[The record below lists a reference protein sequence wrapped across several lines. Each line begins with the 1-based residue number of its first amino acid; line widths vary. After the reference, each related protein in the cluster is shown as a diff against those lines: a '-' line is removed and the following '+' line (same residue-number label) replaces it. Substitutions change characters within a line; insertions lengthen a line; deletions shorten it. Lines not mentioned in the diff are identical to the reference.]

1 MSESTDRVYTAPR
14 EWAHV
19 HPVSPLLGGW
29 AVMAGAVGYWFTA
42 GPGAPGEDDE
52 AMPIDVNLPISRL
65 ALFVLLGALVAVGFG
80 YLFWWFHTYRIT
92 DEAIEQRK
100 GVLFRQ
106 HRQARLDRI
115 QAVDVVQP
123 LLGRI
128 FGFGK
133 LSIEVAG
140 GEHSGIQL
148 QFLRLADAEALR
160 NEVLVLAAGIK
171 ADAAAR
177 REGSHGFHL
186 KEELESFRL
195 APAPGSARTAVGAAE
210 ERRLVTVPIPRLLL
224 SILFSWG
231 AVGVVVAMLIFF
243 GGAVVVGVI
252 APEVDLAAAVL
263 GGGLT
268 SALAGLFGAGSYA
281 FATLNRGMNFRLGIS
296 QDGVRLAHGLLETRR
311 QTVPPG
317 RVQAVHFKQSLLW
330 RRRDWWQIVIN
341 VAGYQDNQIA
351 VSTLLPVGTRAD
363 ALLALWTVLPDLGD
377 PDPEGMV
384 SLALSGAGADGGF
397 TASPP
402 VAKWV
407 DPIQWRQRG
416 VRATETALF
425 IRRGRLVREL
435 IVVPHERTQSLALTQ
450 GPVDRLLGL
459 ASVHVH
465 STRGMVRPI
474 ASHLSVADAIALL
487 ESQAHRARQRRK
499 VQTPEQWMAK
509 VGLTEDPS
517 DEQ

>member
-29 AVMAGAVGYWFTA
+29 AVVAGAVGYWFTA
-42 GPGAPGEDDE
+42 GPGVPGGGDE
-52 AMPIDVNLPISRL
+52 MSSIDIDLPIARL
-65 ALFVLLGALVAVGFG
+65 ALFVLLGALVAVAFG
-80 YLFWWFHTYRIT
+80 YLFWWFHTFRIT

-100 GVLFRQ
+100 GVMFRQ

-140 GEHSGIQL
+140 GENSGIQL

-160 NEVLVLAAGIK
+160 NEVLALAAGIK
-171 ADAAAR
+171 ADAAPRQEAP
-177 REGSHGFHL
+177 HGFHV
-186 KEELESFRL
+186 KDELESFRL

-210 ERRLVTVPIPRLLL
+210 ERHLVTVPIPRLLL

-231 AVGVVVAMLIFF
+231 TVSVIVAVLIFF
-243 GGAVVVGVI
+243 GGAVVIGFI
-252 APEVDLAAAVL
+252 APEVDPAAAIL

-268 SALAGLFGAGSYA
+268 SALAGLVGAASYA

-330 RRRDWWQIVIN
+330 RRRDWWQIVVN

-351 VSTLLPVGTRAD
+351 VSTLLPVGTRAE

-377 PDPEGMV
+377 PDPESTV

-397 TASPP
+397 TPSPP
-402 VAKWV
+402 VAKWL
-407 DPIQWRQRG
+407 DPLQWHQRG

-450 GPVDRLLGL
+450 GMLERWLGL
-459 ASVHVH
+459 ANVHVH

-474 ASHLSVADAIALL
+474 AAHLSVADAIGLL
-487 ESQAHRARQRRK
+487 ESQAHRARQRRRL
-499 VQTPEQWMAK
+499 QTPEQWMAK
-509 VGLTEDPS
+509 VGLTEDAP
-517 DEQ
+517 DEG

>member
-42 GPGAPGEDDE
+42 GPGAPGDDDE
-52 AMPIDVNLPISRL
+52 SASFDINLPISRL
-65 ALFVLLGALVAVGFG
+65 ALFVFLGALVAVAFG

-133 LSIEVAG
+133 VSIEVAG
-140 GEHSGIQL
+140 GENSGIQL

-160 NEVLVLAAGIK
+160 NEVLALAAGFK
-171 ADAAAR
+171 AEVAAK
-177 REGSHGFHL
+177 REGTNGFHL
-186 KEELESFRL
+186 KEELESFKL
-195 APAPGSARTAVGAAE
+195 APAPGSAHTAVGAAP

-231 AVGVVVAMLIFF
+231 AVGVVVSMLIFF
-243 GGAVVVGVI
+243 SGAVVIGFI
-252 APEVDLAAAVL
+252 APDVDVMAAVL

-268 SALAGLFGAGSYA
+268 GGLAGLLGAASYA

-351 VSTLLPVGTRAD
+351 VSTLLPVGTRD
-363 ALLALWTVLPDLGD
+363 EALLALWTVLPDLGD
-377 PDPEGMV
+377 PDAEGTV
-384 SLALSGAGADGGF
+384 SRALSGSGDDGGF
-397 TASPP
+397 TASPR
-402 VAKWV
+402 ASRWV
-407 DPIQWRQRG
+407 DPLQWRQRG

-450 GPVDRLLGL
+450 GPLDRLLGL

-465 STRGMVRPI
+465 STRGMVRPV
-474 ASHLSVADAIALL
+474 AAHLAVADAIDLL
-487 ESQAHRARQRRK
+487 ESQAHRARQRRQL
-499 VQTPEQWMAK
+499 QTPEQWMAK
-509 VGLTEDPS
+509 VGLAEDPAN
-517 DEQ
+517 EQ

>member
-1 MSESTDRVYTAPR
+1 MSESTERVYAAPR

-29 AVMAGAVGYWFTA
+29 AVVAGVVGYWFTA
-42 GPGAPGEDDE
+42 GPGAPGDADQGQLE
-52 AMPIDVNLPISRL
+52 INLPLTRL
-65 ALFVLLGALVAVGFG
+65 ALFVLLGAVVAVGFG
-80 YLFWWFHTYRIT
+80 YIGWWFHTFRIT

-106 HRQARLDRI
+106 HRQARLDRV

-133 LSIEVAG
+133 VSIEVAG
-140 GEHSGIQL
+140 GESSSIQL

-160 NEVLVLAAGIK
+160 NEVLALAAGFK
-171 ADAAAR
+171 SGVAGRHDASR
-177 REGSHGFHL
+177 RFDVR
-186 KEELESFRL
+186 EELESFRL

-224 SILFSWG
+224 SILMSWG
-231 AVGVVVAMLIFF
+231 TVSVVIAAAVFFAGSVVTGML
-243 GGAVVVGVI
+243 
-252 APEVDLAAAVL
+252 APEVDVTAAIL

-268 SALAGLFGAGSYA
+268 GALAGLVGVASYA
-281 FATLNRGMNFRLGIS
+281 LATLNRGMNFRLGIS

-341 VAGYQDNQIA
+341 VAGYQDNAVA
-351 VSTLLPVGTRAD
+351 VSTLLPVGTRD
-363 ALLALWTVLPDLGD
+363 EALLALWTVLPDLGD
-377 PDPEGMV
+377 PDPDGVV
-384 SLALSGAGADGGF
+384 SRALSGSGADGGF
-397 TASPP
+397 IASPR
-402 VAKWV
+402 AAAWL
-407 DPIQWRQRG
+407 DPLQWRQRG
-416 VRATETALF
+416 VRATTTALF

-450 GPVDRLLGL
+450 GPLERVLGL
-459 ASVHVH
+459 ANVHVH

-474 ASHLSVADAIALL
+474 AAHLAVADAITLL
-487 ESQAHRARQRRK
+487 EEQATRARQRRR

-509 VGLTEDPS
+509 VGLTEESPHGA
-517 DEQ
+517 